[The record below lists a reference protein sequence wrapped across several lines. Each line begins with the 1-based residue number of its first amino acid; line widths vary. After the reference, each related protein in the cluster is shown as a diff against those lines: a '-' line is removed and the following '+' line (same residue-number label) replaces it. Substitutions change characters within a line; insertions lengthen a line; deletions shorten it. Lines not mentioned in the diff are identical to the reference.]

1 MHTKSDIQI
10 FSINK
15 ENNENYSFITVID
28 HKSKTA
34 GK

>member
-1 MHTKSDIQI
+1 MHPKGDIQM
-10 FSINK
+10 FGINK
-15 ENNENYSFITVID
+15 ENNENYSFISVID